1 VGLSSSLRVS
11 LSLSDLLLRMLGV
24 GTSAPWKESNNGSG
38 LLEWFAWSEAVEIT
52 VRVDTCI
59 RIAAPAC
66 YHMHNEVYSMLGP
79 LKFCRGID
87 VILAAPTRECCY
99 D

>member
-1 VGLSSSLRVS
+1 
-11 LSLSDLLLRMLGV
+11 MLGV

-38 LLEWFAWSEAVEIT
+38 LLEWFAWSEAVEVTI
-52 VRVDTCI
+52 RVDICI

-66 YHMHNEVYSMLGP
+66 YLLHKIYYMLGP

-87 VILAAPTRECCY
+87 IILAAPTREVLL
-99 D
+99 